1 MSGNARKIYRRRP
14 SVETAVRAGLQA
26 LLLLFGV
33 VALASI
39 GQAEPQWS
47 TYNNT
52 LEANRF
58 SSLTGITPRNA
69 ADLRVKCELALGDE
83 GAFQSGPLVIDDVLF
98 VTTANTTVALG
109 AADCKERWR
118 HAYTPE
124 EDEIFPVNRGLAYL
138 DGKLFRGTNDGRL
151 IALDAKTGKELWRV
165 KAADPKIGEYFSAAP
180 VAWKGLLFIGPA
192 GSDYGI
198 RGRMQAFEAA
208 TGREVWRFNTI
219 PVDDEP
225 GADSWK
231 IPDTAQRGG
240 GGTWTSY
247 ALDPSTG
254 ELFIPVGNPAPDLN
268 PDLRP
273 GDNLYT
279 NSLVV
284 LEAATGQLKWYYQF
298 RANDGFDYDAS
309 AAPALFTDR
318 AGRRRVASAT
328 KDGHLYVIDRASHRL
343 IFKTPITTIFNA
355 DKKPTPEGTRA
366 CPGPLGG
373 VQWNGPAYSPV
384 TDMIYVGAVDW
395 CGFYQSAPIAYDPPK
410 LYMGTNF
417 MPAKGE
423 PMSGWITAVAA
434 GGGAVVW
441 RHHTTAPVVAAV
453 SPTASG
459 VLFGGDL
466 SGNLLS
472 FDARSGKLLAEKNL
486 EGALAGG
493 IVTYSIAGRQY
504 VAVTAGNLSR
514 GVFPTTGS
522 PRIVILTT
530 GLGKDHRIAKET
542 IREMALQGGLSDL
555 ERGKITYGKLCSAC
569 HGTAGEGGS
578 SGPQLNKQ
586 GVRKNFAQ
594 VVGIVKKPV
603 APMPTLYPQL
613 LNDDEVRA
621 VAVYVQSLP

>member
-1 MSGNARKIYRRRP
+1 MRNTTSQHCLTRRRVTP
-14 SVETAVRAGLQA
+14 ALLAAFPTAV
-26 LLLLFGV
+26 LLFCV
-33 VALASI
+33 VGLGGD

-47 TYNNT
+47 SYNNT
-52 LEANRF
+52 LESTRF
-58 SSLTGITPRNA
+58 SSLTGITPENA
-69 ADLRVKCELALGDE
+69 ASLRVKCELALGDD
-83 GAFQSGPLVIDDVLF
+83 GAFQSGPVIIDNVLF

-109 AADCKERWR
+109 AADCKEHWR
-118 HAYTPE
+118 HVYTPE
-124 EDEIFPVNRGLAYL
+124 EDEIFPVNRGLAYSN
-138 DGKLFRGTNDGRL
+138 GHVFRGTNDGRL
-151 IALDAKTGKELWRV
+151 FALDAKTGKELWRV

-180 VAWKGLLFIGPA
+180 IAWQGLIFIGPA

-198 RGRMQAFEAA
+198 RGRMQAFEAS

-219 PVDDEP
+219 PIGGES
-225 GADSWK
+225 GADTWK
-231 IPDTAQRGG
+231 IPNTALHGG

-247 ALDPSTG
+247 TLDPSTG

-284 LEAATGQLKWYYQF
+284 LDAATGQLKWYYQF
-298 RANDGFDYDAS
+298 RRNDGFDYDAS
-309 AAPALFTDR
+309 AAPALFVDR
-318 AGRRRVASAT
+318 AGRRRVAMAT
-328 KDGHLYVIDRASHRL
+328 KDGHLYVIDRTSHQL
-343 IFKTPITTIFNA
+343 IFRTPVTTIFNA
-355 DKKPTPEGTRA
+355 DKKPTAEGTRA

-373 VQWNGPAYSPV
+373 VQWNGPAYSPA

-395 CGFYQSAPIAYDPPK
+395 CGFYQSAPITYDPPK

-434 GGGAVVW
+434 DGGAVVW
-441 RHHTTAPVVAAV
+441 RHHAFAPVVAAV
-453 SPTASG
+453 TPTAGDVVFS
-459 VLFGGDL
+459 GDL
-466 SGNLLS
+466 SGNLLILE
-472 FDARSGKLLAEKNL
+472 ARSGKLLEKKHL

-493 IVTYSIAGRQY
+493 IVTYAIAGKQF

-522 PRIVILTT
+522 PRLVILTI
-530 GLGKDHRIAKET
+530 GLSKEHRIAKET
-542 IREMALQGGLSDL
+542 IRELASQGGLSDL
-555 ERGKITYGKLCSAC
+555 ARGKITYGKLCSAC
-569 HGTAGEGGS
+569 HGTAGEGGF

-586 GVRKNFAQ
+586 GVRKNFVQ
-594 VVGIVKKPV
+594 VVGIVKNPV
-603 APMPTLYPQL
+603 PPMPTLYPRL
-613 LNDDEVRA
+613 LNDDELRA